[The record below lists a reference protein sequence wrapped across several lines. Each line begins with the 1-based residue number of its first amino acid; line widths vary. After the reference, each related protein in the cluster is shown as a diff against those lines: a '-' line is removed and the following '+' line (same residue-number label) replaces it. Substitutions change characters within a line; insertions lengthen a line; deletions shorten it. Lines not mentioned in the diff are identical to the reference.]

1 MFSRFFIPLFV
12 FCFCLNVAVAAND
25 NPFAKNESV
34 DIGKDIGWKIDK
46 KASLATKT
54 GSDEEGNY
62 YHLQFDNKQ
71 LKLLISGDAA
81 GADPKGFT
89 QLEIKDVKIDGEQ
102 STVFKWCL
110 NNQQKHNRFLQQGLS
125 VKKNICTVN
134 GGAGVF
140 TMSLNKDTLAS
151 LKKASSLSIML
162 KPYRTQLDLKYDISD
177 FNNMYLAMNTRSA
190 PTLAAVA
197 TKPAVA
203 AAKPR
208 KTCKAAAPAKFKNI
222 KPVAYNCNDAAA
234 KSKAEA
240 DITKL
245 VNQEKAKQKKLAA
258 EKEKQRKLA
267 EEKKQRELAEKLK
280 REEQLKAE
288 AAALAASQAKQAQI
302 GDEIADKMVKM
313 CEKYW
318 SKGEHRC
325 YCQKYIDR
333 APSEIQA
340 SSTCK

>member
-1 MFSRFFIPLFV
+1 MCSRFFISFFV

-34 DIGKDIGWKIDK
+34 DIGKDISWKIDK
-46 KASLATKT
+46 KASMATKT

-71 LKLLISGDAA
+71 LKLLISGDVA

-89 QLEIKDVKIDGEQ
+89 QLEVKDVIIDGEQ
-102 STVFKWCL
+102 SAVFKWCL

-134 GGAGVF
+134 GGAGSF

-151 LKKASSLSIML
+151 LKKASSLTIIL

-177 FNNMYLAMNTRSA
+177 FNDMYLAMNTRSA
-190 PTLAAVA
+190 PAAVA
-197 TKPAVA
+197 AKPAAA
-203 AAKPR
+203 AAKPK

-222 KPVAYNCNDAAA
+222 KPMAYNCNDAAA

-240 DITKL
+240 SIAKL
-245 VNQEKAKQKKLAA
+245 VSQEKAKEKKLAA
-258 EKEKQRKLA
+258 EKEKQQKLA
-267 EEKKQRELAEKLK
+267 EEKKQKELAEKLK

-288 AAALAASQAKQAQI
+288 AAALAASQEKQAQI
-302 GDEIADKMVKM
+302 GGEIADKMVKM